1 MARRS
6 KKYPNVEVTV
16 RETGFYDVVW
26 VAHPGEPWKN
36 HNVKDPYI
44 DLGHVKGNRDKGF
57 TAYTPYPESKE
68 IGTYRGLIKAAE
80 ALWERHPKR
89 ANPRKS
95 TQFYGGPIR
104 GYPYDTVVKVHPKD
118 GRYRWFVQSTV
129 GEVLASGWAG
139 TKSEGMAAAN
149 SWIDEENRVGYQ
161 RKNPSGWKRPA
172 KARTGATILVKWFRG
187 SNSSGG
193 IKGRILESYPGRWIW
208 DLLKVPKGDG
218 KIQLFAHGKAVDESE
233 AKSSVEDAYRRD
245 FRRKNARGIPRV
257 REWLISIGNGQKF
270 RVLAPTKRLAILNL
284 REKYSTWGFP
294 IKSVGVARKEVG
306 QREMVVEE
314 TKRKNSSGWTQKPYG
329 DVYKYTKR
337 VRVGSGPG
345 VAISAIVRPVTAKG
359 WYWIVSEQTV
369 KDGAWSR
376 LGDGHSDTLA
386 GAKYDA
392 DDQISEA
399 RKIYGSRKNS
409 RTRKVRPADRKNIK
423 KGKGK
428 MRKNPTSFRMTPVN
442 HLPGGKGGPGALK
455 YDGHLVRQI
464 WKIVSSADG
473 ELGYVTKTEGG
484 WYIVDIVG
492 KMLQHI
498 PKYQGKPYVRKLAIA
513 ALSQKWLRNAKG
525 KRRKNPTKKL
535 LSGWTYDESVR
546 SWIKDSR
553 EYVAGSGG
561 RKVETEA
568 WVTPHNYGD
577 GPGANWKVMQ
587 AWYKGDRHGPLQTL
601 ERGSASTVAQAKKE
615 AAKALAHHRVRF
627 KDYERPSYKRKNA
640 RKSVR
645 TSIKKITVKG
655 KPAYGVFRGSRRV
668 GYAFTKSTANKIARK
683 KSK

>member
-1 MARRS
+1 MPRR
-6 KKYPNVEVTV
+6 
-16 RETGFYDVVW
+16 
-26 VAHPGEPWKN
+26 
-36 HNVKDPYI
+36 
-44 DLGHVKGNRDKGF
+44 
-57 TAYTPYPESKE
+57 
-68 IGTYRGLIKAAE
+68 
-80 ALWERHPKR
+80 
-89 ANPRKS
+89 S

-245 FRRKNARGIPRV
+245 FRRKNSRGIPRV
-257 REWLISIGNGQKF
+257 REWIITIGNGQKF
-270 RVLAPTKRLAILNL
+270 RVLAPTKQLAILNL

-314 TKRKNSSGWTQKPYG
+314 TKMRKNPKSKRSMYRIEWYKGGRWTTSGLADVQGLTYDEAKDAIENLRYNLDVPSSQKFRVVNQANEKV
-329 DVYKYTKR
+329 VYRT
-337 VRVGSGPG
+337 
-345 VAISAIVRPVTAKG
+345 
-359 WYWIVSEQTV
+359 
-369 KDGAWSR
+369 
-376 LGDGHSDTLA
+376 
-386 GAKYDA
+386 
-392 DDQISEA
+392 
-399 RKIYGSRKNS
+399 NS

-428 MRKNPTSFRMTPVN
+428 M
-442 HLPGGKGGPGALK
+442 
-455 YDGHLVRQI
+455 
-464 WKIVSSADG
+464 
-473 ELGYVTKTEGG
+473 
-484 WYIVDIVG
+484 
-492 KMLQHI
+492 
-498 PKYQGKPYVRKLAIA
+498 
-513 ALSQKWLRNAKG
+513 
-525 KRRKNPTKKL
+525 RKNPTKKL

-568 WVTPHNYGD
+568 RVTPHNYGD

-615 AAKALAHHRVRF
+615 AAKALARHRVRF
-627 KDYERPSYKRKNA
+627 KDYERPAYKRKNA
-640 RKSVR
+640 RKSVH